1 MRYLFSQRKVDV
13 MNLKKTGLVVLGS
26 LISGIGIAIT
36 IAVDLGSDP
45 MTLFWIGIADTLHIT
60 VGQANLLVCA
70 VILAVIF
77 FVDRKQIHV
86 GSILNPIVIALV
98 TDSLAFL
105 DFHGLPMMG
114 RILMMIIGF
123 AILAFGVAFYAL
135 ADYGKGAYEALVF
148 TLSKKLDKPV
158 GPIRTTA
165 DILFA
170 LLGVLLGA
178 HFALGTL
185 LAILCMGLMIQICL
199 KCLNKF
205 FSDLVFQS

>member
-1 MRYLFSQRKVDV
+1 
-13 MNLKKTGLVVLGS
+13 MNLKKTGLVILGS